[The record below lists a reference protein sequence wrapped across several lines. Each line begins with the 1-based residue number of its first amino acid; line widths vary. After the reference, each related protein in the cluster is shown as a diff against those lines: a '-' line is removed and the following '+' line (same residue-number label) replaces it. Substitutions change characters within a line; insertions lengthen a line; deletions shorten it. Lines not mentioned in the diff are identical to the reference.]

1 MKQVNNLL
9 ALGVCNVRPP
19 EELEGLLSPL
29 EISHWLPG
37 ILLSSHFKVK
47 TLYIFLYDCIAEHD
61 LGMT

>member
-1 MKQVNNLL
+1 MSD
-9 ALGVCNVRPP
+9 PP

-29 EISHWLPG
+29 EISRWLPG

-47 TLYIFLYDCIAEHD
+47 TLYIFLYDCIAEHG